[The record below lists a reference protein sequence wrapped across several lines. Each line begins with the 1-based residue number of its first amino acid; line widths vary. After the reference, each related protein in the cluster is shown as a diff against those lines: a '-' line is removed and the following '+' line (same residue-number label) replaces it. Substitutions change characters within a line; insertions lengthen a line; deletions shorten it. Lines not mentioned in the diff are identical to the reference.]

1 VQTATATTD
10 ETVIWRYLSAERLR
24 DVLSG
29 SLYFAAATQFDD
41 AFEGAIT
48 DAQFAKRRAQS
59 ERFLSAK
66 RDVDAA
72 LQSTSRAFA
81 ELRRLTKI
89 SCWHASDHEN
99 VSMWERYLPKGTCG
113 VAVRST
119 VGSLKSALLPFRLEP
134 RFGEEGIV
142 VRKVQYLDFSKDE
155 FPEQSMEAPFFF
167 KRIEYRDEQE
177 VRAVLSLRMAEEF
190 GVQVPDLGVS
200 VGVDP
205 GQLIA
210 EVRVGPVCT
219 NSDVRRVQEM
229 MQAEG
234 VFRPAMPSTLSRR
247 PVY

>member
-1 VQTATATTD
+1 METGPATD

-24 DVLSG
+24 DLLSG
-29 SLYFAAATQFDD
+29 GLYFAAATQFDD

-48 DAQFAKRRAQS
+48 DAQFARRRAQGA
-59 ERFLSAK
+59 RFVSAD

-72 LQSTSRAFA
+72 LKSTSRAFA

-119 VGSLKSALLPFRLEP
+119 VGSLQSALLPFRLKP

-155 FPEQSMEAPFFF
+155 FPEQSMEAPFFY
-167 KRIEYRDEQE
+167 KRIEYRDERE

-190 GVQVPDLGVS
+190 GVRVPDLGVS

-210 EVRVGPVCT
+210 EVRVGPFCT
-219 NSDVRRVQEM
+219 NDDVSRVQEM
-229 MQAEG
+229 MQAKG
-234 VFRPAMPSTLSRR
+234 VLRPVTPSTLSRR